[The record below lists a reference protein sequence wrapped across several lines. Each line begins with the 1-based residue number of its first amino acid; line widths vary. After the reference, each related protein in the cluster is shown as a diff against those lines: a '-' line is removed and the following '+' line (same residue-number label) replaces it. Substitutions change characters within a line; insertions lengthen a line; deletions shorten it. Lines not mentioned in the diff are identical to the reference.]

1 MQFLQLLISVGSFAC
16 PVATALRIEVPIDVL
31 RRQDCANPCGFAG
44 WLCCPSGWDCVTDA
58 ANQADCVYP
67 SDLPTPPQPAT
78 TVPLP
83 TPPRPAT
90 AVPDTSS
97 TRTSV
102 PSDTSTRA
110 RSSTSSLRISDRAP
124 VAPQSPFPIPSGD
137 QSLTSSTA
145 TETQSSTSTPSL
157 PSPGNGLSSGAVAG
171 AALGAIF
178 GVGLIA
184 LGLFLFYKRRA
195 RALNAEQIMRCG
207 ADLPVA
213 CSIGQEAR
221 GASELPVVDKTARVV
236 GRGFCDSTLP
246 IAELYGRK
254 AG

>member
-1 MQFLQLLISVGSFAC
+1 MQLLQFLISFGPFAC
-16 PVATALRIEVPIDVL
+16 PVATALRIEVPDDVL
-31 RRQDCANPCGFAG
+31 RRQDCLNPCGFGG

-102 PSDTSTRA
+102 PSDTSTGP
-110 RSSTSSLRISDRAP
+110 RSSTSSLRTSDRAS
-124 VAPQSPFPIPSGD
+124 QSTSRRPSGN
-137 QSLTSSTA
+137 QFQAPLTA
-145 TETQSSTSTPSL
+145 TETQSSTSTPSIA
-157 PSPGNGLSSGAVAG
+157 SPQNGLSSGAIAG

-184 LGLFLFYKRRA
+184 LGIFLLYKRRA
-195 RALNAEQIMRCG
+195 GALNTKQGTGYG

-213 CSIGQEAR
+213 CSMDQEAR
-221 GASELPVVDKTARVV
+221 GVAELPVVDKTPRVD
-236 GRGFCDSTLP
+236 GRGFGDSTLP
-246 IAELYGRK
+246 IAELDGRK